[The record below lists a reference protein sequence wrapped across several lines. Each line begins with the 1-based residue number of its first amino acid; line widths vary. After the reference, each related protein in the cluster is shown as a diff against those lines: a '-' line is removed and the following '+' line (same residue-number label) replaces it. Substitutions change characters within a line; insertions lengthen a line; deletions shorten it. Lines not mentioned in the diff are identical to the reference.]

1 MKYLSNIDLNSNQLQ
16 NARLHPI
23 GTAPATPGEGQIY
36 FNSSVGDKKMYYYN
50 GTSWVTLTS
59 DTDNYTDSLSF
70 NSSTG
75 VLTLGQ
81 TGSIIDLTASLDGRY
96 LTQHPTILAASSV
109 DNSGRTYIQDITLD
123 SNGHVTGI
131 VSATETVTDTTYLAG
146 TGLTLTGNTF
156 NHTNSITAGSF
167 GDGGITRTLSYGG
180 TFNIPTV
187 NYNSEGHITSKSSIA
202 LTLPSTPAAYTASG
216 GITLTSQNFAHTNTI
231 TASNFGDAGTTR
243 TLAFGGTFAV
253 PYVTYDAYGHIATK
267 SNLTL
272 TLPSNIDTNWYPTTF
287 AWSAGTSA
295 GPTGSLT
302 GVGMSAVSYGAIPS
316 ASGTNSGIV
325 TNAVQTF
332 AGDKTF
338 SNNVIVT
345 GNLTVNGTVT
355 TINTETINI
364 ADNLITLN
372 SNYTGPTP
380 TENGGIE
387 IERGTLANSSLIWNE
402 TTDKWQV
409 SADSITFYDIV
420 TSAQSFSTSVGNGIL
435 TSIPVTHNLGT
446 RDVIVQLFDMSSY
459 DTVFADVIRTDANT
473 VTLLFAV
480 APTTNDIRVL
490 VTKIGSSIT

>member
-1 MKYLSNIDLNSNQLQ
+1 MKYLSNIDLNYNQLQ

-23 GTAPATPGEGQIY
+23 GTAPAAPQEGQIY
-36 FNSSVGDKKMYYYN
+36 FNSSVGDKKMYYHN
-50 GTSWVTLTS
+50 GTEWITLTS
-59 DTDNYTDSLSF
+59 DTDNYVDSLSF
-70 NSSTG
+70 NSATG

-81 TGSIIDLTASLDGRY
+81 TGVISDITASLDGRY
-96 LTQHPTILAASSV
+96 LTQHPTIIAASSAN
-109 DNSGRTYIQDITLD
+109 NSGRTYIQDITLD
-123 SNGHVTGI
+123 ANGHITGI
-131 VSATETVTDTTYLAG
+131 VSATETVIDTDTHWTSKNIIGPLTTSVANGVTTNTTTWLNHIENGAVTSTHKISGAG
-146 TGLTLTGNTF
+146 ATTLVADASGN
-156 NHTNSITAGSF
+156 IT
-167 GDGGITRTLSYGG
+167 
-180 TFNIPTV
+180 
-187 NYNSEGHITSKSSIA
+187 ITS
-202 LTLPSTPAAYTASG
+202 TDTNTTYTANN
-216 GITLTSQNFAHTNTI
+216 GITLTGTVFGHTNTI
-231 TASNFGDAGTTR
+231 TASNFGDAGITR
-243 TLAFGGTFAV
+243 TLAFGETFVV
-253 PYVTYDAYGHIATK
+253 PYVTYDAYGHISTK

-272 TLPSNIDTNWYPTTF
+272 TLPANVDTNWYPTTF
-287 AWSAGTSA
+287 AWAAGTTA

-325 TNAVQTF
+325 TNGTQTF

-338 SNNVIVT
+338 SNNVIIT
-345 GNLTVNGTVT
+345 GNLTVSGTVT
-355 TINTETINI
+355 TVNTETINL

-372 SNYTGPTP
+372 SNYTGATP

-420 TSAQSFSTSVGNGIL
+420 TSAQSFSTSIGNGVL
-435 TSIPVTHNLGT
+435 TTIPVAHNLGT

-459 DTVFADVIRTDANT
+459 DTVFADVVRTDANT

-480 APTTNDIRVL
+480 APTTNNIRVL